1 MSEIRRKVVI
11 VGDGACG
18 KSALCN
24 LFSRG
29 IFPQAGYSYPSG
41 AVSEAYFADVE
52 VDGKHV
58 GLTLCDAFGDE
69 GYDRLRPMCYPGSH
83 VVVLCFAIDV
93 PYSLDNL
100 QEKWIHEVRHF
111 CAGIPIVL
119 VGCKS
124 DLRHEP
130 DVIEE
135 LRKTSER
142 PLTKEEGIAVAE
154 KIGARI
160 YLECSAKTGFGVRE
174 VFQFATYTTLRPN
187 AKPPKRTDGLKGLLG
202 LSEVK
207 SQRKAE
213 EKAEQRIAKYLTD
226 SNALR
231 PLRLFRILIIGKTG
245 CGKTTILSKVRACL
259 SILDDI
265 IDF

>member
-1 MSEIRRKVVI
+1 MAEIRRKVVI

-18 KSALCN
+18 KSALYVV
-24 LFSRG
+24 FTTG
-29 IFPQAGYSYPSG
+29 VFPQVYCCGPLFGNY
-41 AVSEAYFADVE
+41 VADVE
-52 VDGKHV
+52 VDGKEV
-58 GLTLCDAFGDE
+58 ELALWDTPGQED
-69 GYDRLRPMCYPGSH
+69 YDRSRPLSYPGTH
-83 VVVLCFAIDV
+83 VILICFAIDS
-93 PYSLDNL
+93 PDSLDNV
-100 QEKWIHEVRHF
+100 QEKWISEVRHF
-111 CAGIPIVL
+111 CPGLPIVL

-124 DLRHEP
+124 DIRREP
-130 DVIEE
+130 KVIEE
-135 LRKTSER
+135 LRKTSQH
-142 PLTKEEGIAVAE
+142 PVTKEEGIAVAE

-174 VFQFATYTTLRPN
+174 LFLFATRAALLPS

-202 LSEVK
+202 LSEIK

-213 EKAEQRIAKYLTD
+213 EKAEKQIAKYLAD

-245 CGKTTILSKVRACL
+245 CGKTTILSKVRAFL

-265 IDF
+265 IDS